1 MNAENKYIDV
11 PGKYLV
17 KVRECYLAELREGE
31 EKYHI
36 HTVFEDADGRTISS
50 RQYLGS
56 DKQIGF
62 VEKIFR
68 DVFGFSE
75 RDTIDT
81 IVVNINSE
89 KNSVVGREC
98 KITVE
103 ENNYVD
109 RQGQPKTGVRVK
121 YINPPKWTNPASDF
135 GSFKAHVRAI
145 RSGMPTA
152 PSKPAPAPATRPTPA
167 PAAPKPPAQAAD
179 DFSADAP
186 F

>member
-1 MNAENKYIDV
+1 MNEENKYIDV

-36 HTVFEDADGRTISS
+36 HTVFEDADGRTISC

-68 DVFGFSE
+68 DAFGFSE

-81 IVVNINSE
+81 IVANINSE
-89 KNSVVGREC
+89 KNSVVGQEC

-135 GSFKAHVRAI
+135 GSFKAHVRAL
-145 RSGMPTA
+145 RSGMSPA
-152 PSKPAPAPATRPTPA
+152 PSKPAPATRPTPV